1 MSPDLIYK
9 GIKDFGFP
17 VVIALVL
24 SYIVIQ
30 QQKEAQEERA
40 SHTVVLIDQISD
52 LREKME
58 KCYAK

>member
-1 MSPDLIYK
+1 MGELVYK

-30 QQKEAQEERA
+30 QQKEAKEERA